1 MEFARPLL
9 EQRSPAKLAM
19 VFHSEHEFENGQ
31 LNYEY
36 YYVFKYAQRF
46 DAFITATEAQ
56 KEVLQQ
62 TLAKQDCHGMP
73 IYTIPVGHLEKLTG
87 SLEGKR
93 LDLAIRV
100 VATAHLTMPDLRF
113 DIYGKGGEEDNLQ
126 NLIQEL
132 GAQDY
137 IHLRGHADLQQIYP
151 CYQAYLTT
159 SQWETF
165 GLTLMEA
172 AGAGLALVGW
182 SGFSLAWL

>member
-1 MEFARPLL
+1 M
-9 EQRSPAKLAM
+9 
-19 VFHSEHEFENGQ
+19 
-31 LNYEY
+31 
-36 YYVFKYAQRF
+36 
-46 DAFITATEAQ
+46 TASR
-56 KEVLQQ
+56 L
-62 TLAKQDCHGMP
+62 DP
-73 IYTIPVGHLEKLTG
+73 R
-87 SLEGKR
+87 KR

-151 CYQAYLTT
+151 YYQAYLTT

-172 AGAGLALVGW
+172 AGAGLALL
-182 SGFSLAWL
+182 GFDARYGNPTFIKDGKNGFLVDYSEKIPEADLVKELANRLVELFQGNVTPFHQASYDLASCYLTSKVQEVWKQALKDMGQLDEKEI